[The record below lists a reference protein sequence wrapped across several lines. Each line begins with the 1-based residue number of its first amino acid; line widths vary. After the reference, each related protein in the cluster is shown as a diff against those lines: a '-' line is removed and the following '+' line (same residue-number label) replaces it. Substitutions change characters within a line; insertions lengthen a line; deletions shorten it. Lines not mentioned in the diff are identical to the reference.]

1 MAAISLVEI
10 SLPGFAARSTVLCRA
25 REAASDI
32 FRILGM
38 IELLY

>member
-1 MAAISLVEI
+1 MEAISLVEI

-32 FRILGM
+32 FSIFTM
-38 IELLY
+38 IGLLI